1 MASQQMITKS
11 PTFCPAPW
19 TSLNIDQ
26 TGLVM
31 PCFHTGYELGN
42 IKRIP
47 IQQDLEEKPIKYI
60 RQTMARGEWHEA

>member
-1 MASQQMITKS
+1 MITKS

-19 TSLNIDQ
+19 TSLNIAQ

-42 IKRIP
+42 IKRMP
-47 IQQDLEEKPIKYI
+47 IQQVLEDKPIKDI
-60 RQTMARGEWHEA
+60 RQTMARG